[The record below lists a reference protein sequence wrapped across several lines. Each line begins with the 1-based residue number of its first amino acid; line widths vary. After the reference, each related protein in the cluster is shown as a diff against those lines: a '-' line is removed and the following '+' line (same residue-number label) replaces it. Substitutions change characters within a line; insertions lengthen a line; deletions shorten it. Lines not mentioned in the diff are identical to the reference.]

1 MPIHKT
7 NTNTNARYNQIYS
20 SKKKDA
26 QATRLWALFQ
36 NNSTAPFRASHA
48 AYAAC
53 HGYVLLTP
61 DGVDGLASPAAQCFA
76 DLLPVARLIASPA
89 WAKVPLLTVTVLLV
103 SHDKL

>member
-1 MPIHKT
+1 MD
-7 NTNTNARYNQIYS
+7 S
-20 SKKKDA
+20 S
-26 QATRLWALFQ
+26 WFQ